1 MTMFNSSTSL
11 NMLYFFALVNRI
23 FNKMFMPPSS
33 ASTIHHF
40 GVRIEFHTL
49 KSGKRLRRKISFI
62 LISVLLLNS
71 LFCLYPRYHLLR
83 WLSDTR
89 THISRYSLALSLPT
103 YLPTYLL
110 SISFKS
116 KPHVSRQTCTSA
128 LSHVVTPRML

>member
-1 MTMFNSSTSL
+1 
-11 NMLYFFALVNRI
+11 
-23 FNKMFMPPSS
+23 MPPSS
-33 ASTIHHF
+33 ASAIHHF
-40 GVRIEFHTL
+40 GVRIEFHT
-49 KSGKRLRRKISFI
+49 SESDKRLRRKISFI

-71 LFCLYPRYHLLR
+71 LFCLYPRYHLFR

-89 THISRYSLALSLPT
+89 THIFRYSLALS
-103 YLPTYLL
+103 LPTYLL